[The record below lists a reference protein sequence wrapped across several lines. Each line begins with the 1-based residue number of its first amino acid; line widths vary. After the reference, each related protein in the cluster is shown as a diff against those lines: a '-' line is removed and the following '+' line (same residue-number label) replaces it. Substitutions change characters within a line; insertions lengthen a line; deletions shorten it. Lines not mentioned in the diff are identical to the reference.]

1 MGRPFCV
8 ARNLD
13 WCTSQDYNLKSTH
26 QLFHPLGKLK
36 AKLPRFFF
44 TLCCCLFATCSYI
57 FIISLRL
64 FQKLFRQFGVV
75 LTAST
80 PLGSVL
86 PPLDRSQK
94 VGRLLTSSSVGQDL
108 WDAQHPQWNFHHAD
122 VSEEAFRSRLYFC
135 HLVMVAMACNGQVQP
150 WWLNRFPL
158 ILDTSLATMVDVGK
172 FHIIGTISGM
182 FNIRVMDY
190 YLFFFLMGI
199 PWILNP
205 MEIPGCRK
213 MLDIAMRES
222 MAMMKVYCHLMGV
235 SEAMSPRHPFMI
247 FMAMWKWPSSN
258 SKILIRQH
266 QWQEYHSFSIFQ
278 MLADP
283 VSRLVFIAS
292 RLNLRIATAL
302 KTLSL
307 DEVGKGNIIV

>member
-1 MGRPFCV
+1 MYFPGLQLEIYSSVVSPT
-8 ARNLD
+8 
-13 WCTSQDYNLKSTH
+13 WEIEGKITS
-26 QLFHPLGKLK
+26 
-36 AKLPRFFF
+36 FFF

-182 FNIRVMDY
+182 FNIRVMG
-190 YLFFFLMGI
+190 LLPVFFF
-199 PWILNP
+199 
-205 MEIPGCRK
+205 
-213 MLDIAMRES
+213 
-222 MAMMKVYCHLMGV
+222 
-235 SEAMSPRHPFMI
+235 
-247 FMAMWKWPSSN
+247 
-258 SKILIRQH
+258 
-266 QWQEYHSFSIFQ
+266 
-278 MLADP
+278 
-283 VSRLVFIAS
+283 
-292 RLNLRIATAL
+292 
-302 KTLSL
+302 
-307 DEVGKGNIIV
+307 